1 MARSEDGGILIDG
14 RQSASTLQCR
24 HCGRHWK
31 VQPGSGT
38 TRGWCQRC
46 SGPLCGQWD
55 CVTECVP
62 QEARLE
68 YAEGTRTRYD
78 DVIRELV
85 SKGATLLCLV
95 VVLSLGVA
103 HAQNPKTAVY
113 PGATAAD
120 KDLGVQVN
128 HIQTTLAAN
137 ITSTDT
143 TASVNSCTGFVN
155 YNYVAIGSEVALAC
169 SCSAGTMSFGKS
181 ACPNV
186 DGRAQDGSAAASH
199 TNGDA
204 VYAYIVAANHN
215 QLAAEVKS
223 LEGQLATPSAIRVFT
238 CEIAFGDPGAS
249 SSVLASDNNA
259 TDICPND
266 RGVDVTITSVACKNA
281 SGATTLLPILKIGR
295 AHV

>member
-1 MARSEDGGILIDG
+1 M
-14 RQSASTLQCR
+14 
-24 HCGRHWK
+24 
-31 VQPGSGT
+31 
-38 TRGWCQRC
+38 
-46 SGPLCGQWD
+46 
-55 CVTECVP
+55 
-62 QEARLE
+62 
-68 YAEGTRTRYD
+68 
-78 DVIRELV
+78 IRELV

-281 SGATTLLPILKIGR
+281 SGATTLLPILTGGTASSIVTAAIACGAGSWVAGTVNGTVTLHSFSGAGATCTTAPCTIDANIGT
-295 AHV
+295 ADGVTKYSVLKLKGTY